1 MARFA
6 NAKAPFVRLS
16 DEKGKD
22 TKTIMRDFGIGLMLI
37 VLFAWYKNGI
47 MVYAAGNC
55 SFLEMMYPLVFILLA
70 GFLAV
75 LMEGVFFYLTNPEAR
90 TFKGLK
96 KQLETSYGFVPGVIL
111 ALLLPLYTPIW
122 ILMFGVFMTTI
133 VGKMLFGGFGHNIF
147 NPAIIGRVA
156 IMFTVFGVV
165 LAAGGFMNPN
175 EVIYDAY
182 GGATPLTLFS
192 QLRTI
197 NYDALVAPY
206 GSLWNF
212 FLGTIPGS
220 LGETS
225 ALVIIIAYFWFV
237 FRKVIKW
244 FTPLIYIA
252 VVFLLT
258 WLIGIVNGEAG
269 LWFPLYGILSGGL
282 MYGAVF
288 MSTEPV
294 TTPRNPLGK
303 IFFAL
308 FVGAL
313 TVLFRYIGVFPE
325 GVATAIIVMN
335 IFTMP
340 IDKSTAVIRSTGLN
354 KKTLVPFLMLVL
366 LLLGIM
372 VYAVLKSIDMY
383 TLSTFMMGGWF

>member
-16 DEKGKD
+16 EEKGKD
-22 TKTIMRDFGIGLMLI
+22 TKTIMRDFGIGLSLV
-37 VLFAWYKNGI
+37 VLFAWFKNGI
-47 MVYAAGNC
+47 LVYVNGDC
-55 SFLEMMYPLVFILLA
+55 TFLEMIYPMVFILLA
-70 GFLAV
+70 GIMAV
-75 LMEGVFFYLTNPEAR
+75 VMEAIYFYLTNPEAK
-90 TFKGLK
+90 TMKGLK
-96 KQLETSYGFVPGVIL
+96 KSLSTSYGFVPGVIL
-111 ALLLPLYTPIW
+111 ALILPLYTPIW
-122 ILMFGVFMTTI
+122 VLMFGVFMTTI
-133 VGKMLFGGFGHNIF
+133 VGKMLFGGFGNNIF
-147 NPAIIGRVA
+147 NPALIGNIA
-156 IMFTVFGVV
+156 IMFTLYGVV
-165 LAAGGFMNPN
+165 LAAGGFMNPS
-175 EVIYDAY
+175 EVVIDAY
-182 GGATPLTLFS
+182 AGATPLTLFS

-212 FLGTIPGS
+212 FFGTIPGTI
-220 LGETS
+220 GETS
-225 ALVIIIAYFWFV
+225 ALVILIAYVWFV
-237 FRKVIKW
+237 IRKVIKW
-244 FTPLIYIA
+244 FTPLIFIG

-303 IFFAL
+303 VFFAL
-308 FVGAL
+308 FLGAL

-340 IDKSTAVIRSTGLN
+340 IDKSTAMIRSSGLN
-354 KKTLVPFLMLVL
+354 KKTIVPFLMMVIL
-366 LLLGIM
+366 LIGIM
-372 VYAVLKSIDMY
+372 VYAVMKSRNLY
-383 TLSTFMMGGWF
+383 TLAVLMIGGWF